1 MHSRVVADCRTGHP
15 DLRNRGIRTP
25 SAPWFNDAD
34 PATGRGLQAAVARDL
49 ASTLGYSADRVRW
62 VAGSNARADVTFPDP
77 KLTGSAGSA
86 NSTATPA
93 TDKTV
98 GYFAVNDALVVRGT
112 ARTSAPA
119 AANIR
124 LGFVTGTQ
132 SEWSARSYGAAS
144 ALGFSTESQGLAA
157 LAAGRIDAMLV
168 PLTSRDFASAFVAC
182 DRSGGANGHLS
193 NHAIDHES
201 SAGFTAGDVREQR
214 PRPTPRRGDARRRS
228 ATMDCP
234 ADPGRCAM
242 NRQRTRALAAML
254 AVTALGVA
262 ACEPPQSA
270 VDGSADSASR
280 QGVVSYLAVV
290 DRASGN
296 VVAQTRNSHTQVASE
311 SIMKLFIAAYYPK
324 SYGGYDKTPQS
335 IRNRLAFMIQYS
347 DNATASA
354 LFTASAIPSV
364 AAGYG
369 LAETTN
375 AWGNPGYWGA
385 ARITAFDMA
394 KFMQRASTDPQ
405 VGPWLLPIMAGTAR
419 TGSGEDANWNQYYG
433 LNALSGEHGSK
444 LGWGCDSYWTTL
456 KCAIHSVGYTDRYF
470 VAVPQLGPNL
480 PGTMPAT
487 ATATAQRVQGS
498 VRPIADG
505 DFVADP
511 RDGAVYRIAGGA
523 PSTCRPGR
531 RSPARNSC
539 GRCARATSMPCR
551 STPRWDVHP
560 RHLYRRG
567 VPHCR
572 WSAALC
578 QLVGSIRRPT
588 ALHGCRWCGDPP
600 CRRFEGLQ
608 PPRCPSSR
616 GHLPARRQGLGRLPS
631 GRRRTAVR
639 DLVGPLRRT
648 TLHRPSRRRRARAG
662 RSRLALPHVELPAR
676 PDTWLQA
683 QPGGATYR
691 IDGAGRA
698 LPETPP
704 PGTTTATVNQETINR
719 VGTGP
724 RYDHLAK

>member
-1 MHSRVVADCRTGHP
+1 
-15 DLRNRGIRTP
+15 
-25 SAPWFNDAD
+25 
-34 PATGRGLQAAVARDL
+34 
-49 ASTLGYSADRVRW
+49 
-62 VAGSNARADVTFPDP
+62 
-77 KLTGSAGSA
+77 
-86 NSTATPA
+86 
-93 TDKTV
+93 
-98 GYFAVNDALVVRGT
+98 
-112 ARTSAPA
+112 
-119 AANIR
+119 
-124 LGFVTGTQ
+124 
-132 SEWSARSYGAAS
+132 
-144 ALGFSTESQGLAA
+144 
-157 LAAGRIDAMLV
+157 
-168 PLTSRDFASAFVAC
+168 
-182 DRSGGANGHLS
+182 
-193 NHAIDHES
+193 
-201 SAGFTAGDVREQR
+201 
-214 PRPTPRRGDARRRS
+214 
-228 ATMDCP
+228 
-234 ADPGRCAM
+234 M

-311 SIMKLFIAAYYPK
+311 SIMKLFIAAYYLK

-444 LGWGCDSYWTTL
+444 QGWGCDSYWTTL

-470 VAVPQLGPNL
+470 VAVLQLGPNL

-523 PSTCRPGR
+523 PIYVSTWAAFPGTQQLWTLRPGDFDALPQYPR
-531 RSPARNSC
+531 DGTFIRD
-539 GRCARATSMPCR
+539 TSTGAVFRIAGGAPLYVSSWAPFGGPQPYM
-551 STPRWDVHP
+551 DVD
-560 RHLYRRG
+560 G
-567 VPHCR
+567 V
-572 WSAALC
+572 A
-578 QLVGSIRRPT
+578 IRR
-588 ALHGCRWCGDPP
+588 AGDSKA
-600 CRRFEGLQ
+600 F
-608 PPRCPSSR
+608 S
-616 GHLPARRQGLGRLPS
+616 HLA
-631 GRRRTAVR
+631 
-639 DLVGPLRRT
+639 
-648 TLHRPSRRRRARAG
+648 
-662 RSRLALPHVELPAR
+662 AR
-676 PDTWLQA
+676 PAEGTYLRDAKDSAVYQVV
-683 QPGGATYR
+683 GGAPLYVT
-691 IDGAGRA
+691 
-698 LPETPP
+698 
-704 PGTTTATVNQETINR
+704 
-719 VGTGP
+719 
-724 RYDHLAK
+724 